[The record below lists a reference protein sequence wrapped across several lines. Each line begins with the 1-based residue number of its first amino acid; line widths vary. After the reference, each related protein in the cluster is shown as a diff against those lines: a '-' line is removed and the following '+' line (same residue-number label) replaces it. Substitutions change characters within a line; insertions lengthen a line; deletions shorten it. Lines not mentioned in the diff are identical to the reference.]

1 MKKPVIITIDGPA
14 GAGKSTIAKML
25 ARKLAFHYL
34 DTGALYRAM
43 TWKALQNKILPEGS
57 ESAVAGLV
65 RKSDIKLRQPS
76 SGKGIRV
83 LLDGRD
89 ISREIRTSVITSH
102 IYKVSSLPLV
112 RRAMAELQR
121 RLARGRNIVCEGRD
135 MGSVVFPRAQVK
147 FYLDASLKERAKRR
161 YQESLVLFPK
171 ARVGYK
177 QVQKEISVRDYR
189 DKHRKTAPLVR
200 PKDAFYIDTTNLS
213 ARQVSGVLS
222 RIISDKLDKK

>member
-1 MKKPVIITIDGPA
+1 
-14 GAGKSTIAKML
+14 
-25 ARKLAFHYL
+25 
-34 DTGALYRAM
+34 
-43 TWKALQNKILPEGS
+43 
-57 ESAVAGLV
+57 
-65 RKSDIKLRQPS
+65 
-76 SGKGIRV
+76 
-83 LLDGRD
+83 
-89 ISREIRTSVITSH
+89 
-102 IYKVSSLPLV
+102 
-112 RRAMAELQR
+112 MAELQR
-121 RLARGRNIVCEGRD
+121 RLARGRNIVCEGRY